1 MERGSSKEFVWAGS
15 LRRDFSKFAA
25 ETSDESNDT
34 AEAAVEVYDTIRP
47 HSSSSGE
54 IQPPRQNSSSGSLPL
69 SQVFAAAN
77 DDVKPGPSSMVD
89 LTCTSPV
96 NTTPLDDDELPPVV
110 FSKPPAITTDTL
122 YSIFTPA
129 FSVQSVDAVV
139 NLCDFD
145 TELAMN
151 YLVSGPTAGSLL

>member
-1 MERGSSKEFVWAGS
+1 M
-15 LRRDFSKFAA
+15 
-25 ETSDESNDT
+25 
-34 AEAAVEVYDTIRP
+34 YDTIRP

-54 IQPPRQNSSSGSLPL
+54 IQPPRQNLSSGSLPL
-69 SQVFAAAN
+69 SQVFAATN

-96 NTTPLDDDELPPVV
+96 LDDDELPPVV

-122 YSIFTPA
+122 HSIFTPA

-151 YLVSGPTAGSLL
+151 YLVSGPTAGGLLQLLR